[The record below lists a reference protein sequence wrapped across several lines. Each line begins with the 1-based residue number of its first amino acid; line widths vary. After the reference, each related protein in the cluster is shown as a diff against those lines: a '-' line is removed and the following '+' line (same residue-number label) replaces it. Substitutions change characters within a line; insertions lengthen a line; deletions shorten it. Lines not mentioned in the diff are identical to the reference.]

1 MDQLKKRLIT
11 DRNEERMRELGLV
24 PGEDF
29 QVSMN
34 QNIEDRN
41 RNISLFLFFFFFVTS
56 KYEFVGKHLFRE
68 CFVVSSQKQGNS
80 CPNSHLKT
88 QVLNTRPA

>member
-29 QVSMN
+29 QVSVN

-41 RNISLFLFFFFFVTS
+41 RNISLFLFFFFFFFVTS
-56 KYEFVGKHLFRE
+56 KYEFWGKHLFRE
-68 CFVVSSQKQGNS
+68 CFFVFK
-80 CPNSHLKT
+80 
-88 QVLNTRPA
+88 